1 MNPESPVLDSKTQW
15 FLNFLKEQN
24 RPEVFDVPVETARQM
39 QITAQAMFA
48 GSKLPVDIED
58 RTISVGPKRKLDLRI
73 FRPAGNR
80 SPLPAVMYFHGGGWV
95 LGNVETYDRFMRDI
109 VHGTGAT
116 VIFIEYSC
124 APEERYPVAVEECYA
139 ATQWVADHASEIR
152 VLPGQIAVAG
162 DSAGGNIS
170 AAVTILAKQR
180 SGPKIAAQVLIYPA
194 TTATF
199 DTPSYE
205 QFANGYFL
213 TRDAS
218 RWFWRQYVPDEKL
231 DAEPTACPLK
241 ASLDQLKGL
250 PPALVITAECDILR
264 DEGELYARKLLQAGV
279 SAMCTRYLGAIH
291 GFMGINAL
299 ADTPTARAATAQM
312 NDMLRQVFEAGASGQ
327 KAVAI

>member
-1 MNPESPVLDSKTQW
+1 
-15 FLNFLKEQN
+15 
-24 RPEVFDVPVETARQM
+24 
-39 QITAQAMFA
+39 
-48 GSKLPVDIED
+48 
-58 RTISVGPKRKLDLRI
+58 
-73 FRPAGNR
+73 
-80 SPLPAVMYFHGGGWV
+80 
-95 LGNVETYDRFMRDI
+95 LGNAETYDRFMRDI

-116 VIFIEYSC
+116 VVFVEYSR

-139 ATQWVADHASEIR
+139 ATKWVADHASEIR
-152 VLPGQIAVAG
+152 VLPGQIAIAG

-170 AAVTILAKQR
+170 AAVTLLAKQR
-180 SGPKIAAQVLIYPA
+180 SGPAIAAQVLIYPA

-205 QFANGYFL
+205 QFAIGYFL

-231 DAEPTACPLK
+231 DAEPTACPLN

-250 PPALVITAECDILR
+250 PPALIITAECDILR

-279 SAMCTRYLGAIH
+279 PAMCTRYLGAIH

-299 ADTPTARAATAQM
+299 SDTPIARAATAQM
-312 NDMLRQVFEAGASGQ
+312 NDMLRQVFEAAATGH